1 MGYRGL
7 KEAVSKS
14 NVKSC
19 FALTAGVDEVGRG
32 ALAGD
37 VFAAAVILD
46 KEKAIDGLKD
56 SKQLSEKQRV
66 NLYYEIKEKA
76 LCSSIGMASVLE
88 IDSLNILQA
97 SLLAMSRAVKALS
110 VQPEC
115 VLVDGLHVPEWNY
128 SAKAIVRGDSK
139 VMAIA
144 AASIVA
150 KVSRDKEMEV
160 MGQLYPRYDFAKNK
174 GYPTQAHLTVL
185 KKVGPCMIHRQS
197 FAPVSKLLE

>member
-76 LCSSIGMASVLE
+76 L
-88 IDSLNILQA
+88 
-97 SLLAMSRAVKALS
+97 
-110 VQPEC
+110 
-115 VLVDGLHVPEWNY
+115 
-128 SAKAIVRGDSK
+128 
-139 VMAIA
+139 
-144 AASIVA
+144 
-150 KVSRDKEMEV
+150 
-160 MGQLYPRYDFAKNK
+160 
-174 GYPTQAHLTVL
+174 
-185 KKVGPCMIHRQS
+185 
-197 FAPVSKLLE
+197 

>member
-1 MGYRGL
+1 
-7 KEAVSKS
+7 
-14 NVKSC
+14 
-19 FALTAGVDEVGRG
+19 
-32 ALAGD
+32 
-37 VFAAAVILD
+37 
-46 KEKAIDGLKD
+46 
-56 SKQLSEKQRV
+56 
-66 NLYYEIKEKA
+66 
-76 LCSSIGMASVLE
+76 
-88 IDSLNILQA
+88 
-97 SLLAMSRAVKALS
+97 MSRAVKALS
-110 VQPEC
+110 VQPKF

-128 SAKAIVRGDSK
+128 SAKAIVRGDSR

>member
-1 MGYRGL
+1 MN
-7 KEAVSKS
+7 EAISQFNEKHCS
-14 NVKSC
+14 
-19 FALTAGVDEVGRG
+19 ALTAGVDEVGRG

-46 KEKAIDGLKD
+46 KEKSIDGLKD
-56 SKQLSEKQRV
+56 SKQLSEKQRL
-66 NLYYEIKEKA
+66 NLYYEIKEEA
-76 LCSSIGMASVLE
+76 LCFSVGRASVLE

-97 SLLAMSRAVKALS
+97 SLLAMSRAAKALS
-110 VQPEC
+110 VQPKF

-150 KVSRDKEMEV
+150 KVTRDKEMAM
-160 MGQLYPRYDFAKNK
+160 MGELYPGYDFAKNK
-174 GYPTQAHLTVL
+174 GYPTQAHLKGL
-185 KKVGPCMIHRQS
+185 KKIGPCMVHRRS